1 MESKAADR
9 YHSPQ
14 SETTQFED
22 KDPRLGR
29 YILED
34 LELAIEYLGP
44 PGRPTFSGVLKV
56 PDPQAPAWRRS
67 QI

>member
-14 SETTQFED
+14 SETTQFGD

-34 LELAIEYLGP
+34 LELAIEYKKL
-44 PGRPTFSGVLKV
+44 L
-56 PDPQAPAWRRS
+56 WRL
-67 QI
+67 